1 VLLQQHAWPG
11 NVAELEDCIEQ
22 ACTRAQNG
30 VVQIE
35 DLPRPLRDLQ
45 RDVPVRDIIPVK
57 RADGPL
63 VQGTHSAAPPKY
75 DALPRS
81 PEGAPAERELQ
92 QWDITDDDPVSFDV
106 YEKKVLLRA
115 LHAVGGDKLAA
126 AKLLNVGKSTLYR
139 KLKRFGIH

>member
-1 VLLQQHAWPG
+1 
-11 NVAELEDCIEQ
+11 
-22 ACTRAQNG
+22 
-30 VVQIE
+30 
-35 DLPRPLRDLQ
+35 LPRPLRDLQ

-63 VQGTHSAAPPKY
+63 AQGTHSASPPKY
-75 DALPRS
+75 
-81 PEGAPAERELQ
+81 EAPTRDGSTTEREQQ
-92 QWDITDDDPVSFDV
+92 QWDITEDDPVSFDV